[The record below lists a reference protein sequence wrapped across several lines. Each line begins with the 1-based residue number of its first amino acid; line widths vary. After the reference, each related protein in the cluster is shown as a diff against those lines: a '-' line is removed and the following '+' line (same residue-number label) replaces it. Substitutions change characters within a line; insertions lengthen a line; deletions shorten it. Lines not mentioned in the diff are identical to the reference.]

1 MLDVCQTETRT
12 NFQIAILA
20 PNIEGARFNNRCK
33 NSAPRPEMGVA
44 GGPCFFVF
52 RTHAL
57 CFLNDFAYDED
68 TEKWMNWSY
77 FENFLEGAQAMN
89 IAGATLTTTFR
100 QISGFEGYLRIRR
113 LAWSAPRQ
121 SVPQP

>member
-1 MLDVCQTETRT
+1 MSRVVRVFLLFV
-12 NFQIAILA
+12 
-20 PNIEGARFNNRCK
+20 PW
-33 NSAPRPEMGVA
+33 SV
-44 GGPCFFVF
+44 FFVF

-77 FENFLEGAQAMN
+77 FENFLEGGQAMN
-89 IAGATLTTTFR
+89 IAGTTLTTTFR